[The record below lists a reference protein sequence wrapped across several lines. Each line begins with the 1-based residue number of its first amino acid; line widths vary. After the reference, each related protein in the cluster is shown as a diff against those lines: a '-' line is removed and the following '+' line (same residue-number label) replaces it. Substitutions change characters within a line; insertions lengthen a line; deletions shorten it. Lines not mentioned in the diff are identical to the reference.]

1 MFTTFFLTCALA
13 ATVYGQSQSAADAWQ
28 QISESAAMNGVT
40 ESGDWTFVSATY
52 EVEADT
58 VEWELEHEEEF
69 LELDIMGTLAFMA
82 SPRPERSITISAEG
96 RRISMSMATPTVTLR
111 GLTPILTSRDEDVI
125 RVVMAIPT
133 SELSPS
139 TLNRDQLVDLFNN
152 YLSNVSIA
160 GDRENWSSP
169 IQLLTDLAFDS
180 KLQTQAEQRLLA
192 AFPNGLGALAA
203 NRRPACLDK
212 LWRDVPRRIPPEEL
226 TGIDDWTLFDLL
238 EHRSFDA
245 DLANAARNRFQAAG
259 VESISN
265 QLAMPPHV
273 QWNDASPPNIA
284 GVIDLPPAEVA
295 DNSVINTI
303 YRASGTLPL
312 GDPDAPPPP
321 YDGAV
326 QDFSASPPLIKKAA
340 RKLLASIEQCP
351 SSDGLNMFAACMLE
365 LKQPELAVAPARQAW
380 TIRPSHPYAGVN
392 LVRAMALVPGD
403 TETIEN
409 LAREVE
415 KTAQLDGWGKQR
427 LEEVRESIRTPMQ
440 PEEPAANPSVAPK
453 PDPDLEVPPASEHES
468 VDSEPDA
475 VPDTGGSTAPSTEQP
490 VNN

>member
-40 ESGDWTFVSATY
+40 ESGDWTFQSATSVLGPDSF
-52 EVEADT
+52 ENEFAEAD
-58 VEWELEHEEEF
+58 LEDTI
-69 LELDIMGTLAFMA
+69 LWAFAVAA
-82 SPRPERSITISAEG
+82 SPSVDVDINIDP
-96 RRISMSMATPTVTLR
+96 ATAQTRLRVMIPPVPLHGVTK
-111 GLTPILTSRDEDVI
+111 ILASHTGSTI

-133 SELSPS
+133 DELLPKKLGKEQFLKFAEEYLRSTSLSDDRASWHSP
-139 TLNRDQLVDLFNN
+139 L
-152 YLSNVSIA
+152 
-160 GDRENWSSP
+160 
-169 IQLLTDLAFDS
+169 QLLLDLQFDGQLQSQAF
-180 KLQTQAEQRLLA
+180 QRMA
-192 AFPNGLGALAA
+192 SEYPEGLGALLA
-203 NRRPACLDK
+203 NTRPAGVAR
-212 LWRDVPRRIPPEEL
+212 LWRDIPHRIPPDDL
-226 TGIDDWTLFDLL
+226 ADLDDWTLLDLL
-238 EHRSFDA
+238 EKRPFDA
-245 DLANAARNRFQAAG
+245 DVAFVVKARFQVAG
-259 VESISN
+259 LSQFGN
-265 QLAMPPHV
+265 RLATPPAV

-284 GVIDLPPAEVA
+284 GAIGLTPAEVA

-392 LVRAMALVPGD
+392 LVRAMALLPGD

-409 LAREVE
+409 LACEVE
-415 KTAQLDGWGKQR
+415 KTAQLDGWGKQT

-440 PEEPAANPSVAPK
+440 PEEPAANPSATPK
-453 PDPDLEVPPASEHES
+453 PNPDLEVSPASEHES

-475 VPDTGGSTAPSTEQP
+475 VPDTGGSTTPSTTP
-490 VNN
+490 